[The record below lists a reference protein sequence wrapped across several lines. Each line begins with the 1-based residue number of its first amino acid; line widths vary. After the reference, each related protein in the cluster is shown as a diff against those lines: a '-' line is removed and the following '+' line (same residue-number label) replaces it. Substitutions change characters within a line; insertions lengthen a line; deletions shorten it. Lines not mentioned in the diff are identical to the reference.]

1 MRIMLHNNAMGKAF
15 FSRHEAALIGIT
27 LIWGFTFLIVHL
39 AVGHSGPLFFV
50 GLRFVAAG
58 LLTMVVFRRAIVGL
72 TKKELVAG
80 SAIGVTIFLGYGL
93 QTYGLQSI
101 SSSTSAFL
109 TALYVPMVPLI
120 QWLVMRRPPR
130 ALTWAGIALAFI
142 GLVLLAGP
150 DAWQVG
156 LGHGEVATLLSAAAI
171 AAEIILIGRFASEV
185 ESSRITVVQ
194 LIVGGLLSFAMM
206 PIAGESIPDFS
217 WVWLL
222 AGLGL
227 GVASAL
233 IQLTMNWAQK
243 SVSPTRATIIYAS
256 EPVWAGIIG
265 RIAGDRL
272 PPLAILGAVFIVAG
286 VVVSELKPRRRHH
299 GELLAE

>member
-1 MRIMLHNNAMGKAF
+1 MLHNDAPRKTF
-15 FSRHEAALIGIT
+15 FSRQDAALIGIT

-39 AVGHSGPLFFV
+39 AVGYSGPLFFV

-58 LLTMVVFRRAIVGL
+58 LLTMAVFRGALRGL
-72 TKKELVAG
+72 TRTELVAG

-142 GLVLLAGP
+142 GLVFLAGP

-156 LGHGEVATLLSAAAI
+156 LGRGEVATLLSAAAI

-185 ESSRITVVQ
+185 DSSRITVVQ
-194 LIVGGLLSFAMM
+194 LLVGGLLSFAMM
-206 PIAGESIPDFS
+206 PIAGESIPAFS

-227 GVASAL
+227 GIASAL

-272 PPLAILGAVFIVAG
+272 PPLAILGGVFIIAG
-286 VVVSELKPRRRHH
+286 VIVSELNPRRRSH
-299 GELLAE
+299 GDLPAE

>member
-1 MRIMLHNNAMGKAF
+1 MLHNAAPRKTF
-15 FSRHEAALIGIT
+15 FSRQEAALIGIT

-58 LLTMVVFRRAIVGL
+58 LLTMVVFRGALRGL
-72 TKKELVAG
+72 TKTELLAG

-130 ALTWAGIALAFI
+130 ALTWAGIALAFV
-142 GLVLLAGP
+142 GLVFLAGP

-156 LGHGEVATLLSAAAI
+156 LGRGEIATLLSAAAI

-185 ESSRITVVQ
+185 DSSRITVVQ
-194 LIVGGLLSFAMM
+194 LLVGGLLSFAMM
-206 PIAGESIPDFS
+206 PIAGESIPAFS

-227 GVASAL
+227 GIASAL

-272 PPLAILGAVFIVAG
+272 PPLAILGGVFIIAG
-286 VVVSELKPRRRHH
+286 VIVSELNPRRRSH
-299 GELLAE
+299 GELPAE

>member
-1 MRIMLHNNAMGKAF
+1 MLHKDATRKAF
-15 FSRHEAALIGIT
+15 FSRQEAALIGIT

-58 LLTMVVFRRAIVGL
+58 LLTMAVFRGALRGL
-72 TKKELVAG
+72 TKTELVAG

-130 ALTWAGIALAFI
+130 ALTWAGIALAFA
-142 GLVLLAGP
+142 GLVFLAGP

-156 LGHGEVATLLSAAAI
+156 LGRGEVATLLSAAAI

-185 ESSRITVVQ
+185 DSSRITVVQ
-194 LIVGGLLSFAMM
+194 LVVGGLLSFAMM
-206 PIAGESIPDFS
+206 PIAGESIPAFS

-227 GVASAL
+227 GIASAL

-272 PPLAILGAVFIVAG
+272 PPLAILGAVFIIAG
-286 VVVSELKPRRRHH
+286 VIVSELKPRRKSH
-299 GELLAE
+299 GELSAE